1 MVLME
6 RLREFV
12 YTGMDVE
19 DYKKSKYIFDDNE
32 RLLLY
37 ILLAYNTSEV
47 LYNRGEM
54 RLITNPGDIT
64 LNEVEISAFLDQ
76 FRSLVRTVICEEDE
90 NGTDT
95 NNTTNQ
101 KNIKN
106 R

>member
-1 MVLME
+1 MSSGI
-6 RLREFV
+6 R
-12 YTGMDVE
+12 
-19 DYKKSKYIFDDNE
+19 
-32 RLLLY
+32 
-37 ILLAYNTSEV
+37 
-47 LYNRGEM
+47 EM

-76 FRSLVRTVICEEDE
+76 FRSLVRTAIGEEDE

-95 NNTTNQ
+95 NNTTYQ

>member
-1 MVLME
+1 MAL
-6 RLREFV
+6 FG

-76 FRSLVRTVICEEDE
+76 FRSLVRTAIGEEDE

-95 NNTTNQ
+95 NNTTYQ

>member
-1 MVLME
+1 MALAE
-6 RLREFV
+6 RLR

-76 FRSLVRTVICEEDE
+76 FRSLVRTAIGEEDE

-95 NNTTNQ
+95 NNTTYQ

>member
-1 MVLME
+1 
-6 RLREFV
+6 
-12 YTGMDVE
+12 
-19 DYKKSKYIFDDNE
+19 
-32 RLLLY
+32 
-37 ILLAYNTSEV
+37 
-47 LYNRGEM
+47 M

-76 FRSLVRTVICEEDE
+76 FRSLVRTAIGEEDE

-95 NNTTNQ
+95 NNTTYQ

>member
-1 MVLME
+1 MRNVY
-6 RLREFV
+6 

-19 DYKKSKYIFDDNE
+19 DYKKSKYILDDNE

-76 FRSLVRTVICEEDE
+76 FRSLVRTAIGEEDE

-95 NNTTNQ
+95 NNTTYQ